1 MEENRNLKKLTQEE
15 RQSISLKMISEILN
29 FLQLF
34 VPVTLAKRII
44 SIIMILAGANTK
56 TITQLTGSC
65 ERSIR
70 IWKNQIANGDTENLL
85 KIGCGRGRASK
96 FSDIEPQVL
105 EELEKSNYQ
114 TLQQIADMVHEKF
127 GVDVS
132 IMAVSRLLKKQ
143 NPQVESRLIPC
154 KGRRW
159 RTAGILRFCSAP
171 FDEKSLQ
178 EEQPPQGAFP
188 RCIPFCAWL

>member
-1 MEENRNLKKLTQEE
+1 MEENKNLKKLTQEE
-15 RQSISLKMISEILN
+15 RLSISLKLISEILN
-29 FLQLF
+29 FMQLF

-85 KIGCGRGRASK
+85 KIGCGRGRKSK
-96 FSDIEPQVL
+96 FSNIEPQVL
-105 EELEKSNYQ
+105 EELEKGNYQ
-114 TLQQIADMVHEKF
+114 TLRQIADMVHEKF

-132 IMAVSRLLKKQ
+132 IMAVSRLLKKT
-143 NPQVESRLIPC
+143 
-154 KGRRW
+154 K
-159 RTAGILRFCSAP
+159 SA
-171 FDEKSLQ
+171 S
-178 EEQPPQGAFP
+178 
-188 RCIPFCAWL
+188 